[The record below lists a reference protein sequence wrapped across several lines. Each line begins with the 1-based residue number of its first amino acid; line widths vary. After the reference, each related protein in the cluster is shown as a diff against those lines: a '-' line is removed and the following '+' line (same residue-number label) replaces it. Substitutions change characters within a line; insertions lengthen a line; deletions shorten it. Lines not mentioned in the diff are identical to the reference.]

1 MKCKFILQMW
11 SFVLCVKKN
20 CKSLIKHVLT
30 CGCRALLRS
39 SPGQLGIVGE
49 EEVLRSACESP
60 APSRQQAVRKV
71 RIGRLL
77 AAFVTKI
84 KKLAET
90 LTSFSYPQDRRKD
103 QNIVRKCDN
112 MFNIH
117 YRDKEIVAD

>member
-1 MKCKFILQMW
+1 MW

-60 APSRQQAVRKV
+60 APGREQPIRKV
-71 RIGRLL
+71 RLL

-84 KKLAET
+84 KKLAVT
-90 LTSFSYPQDRRKD
+90 LTSFFLTRGLSKRSK
-103 QNIVRKCDN
+103 
-112 MFNIH
+112 
-117 YRDKEIVAD
+117 YRPKMR